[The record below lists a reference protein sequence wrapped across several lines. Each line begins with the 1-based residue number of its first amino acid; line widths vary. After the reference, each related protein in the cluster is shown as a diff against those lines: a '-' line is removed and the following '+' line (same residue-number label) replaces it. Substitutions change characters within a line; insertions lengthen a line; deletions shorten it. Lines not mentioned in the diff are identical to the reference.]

1 MVHLNRHPARFH
13 PLLITEIMKTKQG
26 IIPSTRRRSN
36 GWQATLE
43 FPNGGIQ
50 AFASLYGT
58 HDDAL
63 RAAKRLLKTRLLY
76 PERCIPD
83 PSANMLME
91 L

>member
-1 MVHLNRHPARFH
+1 
-13 PLLITEIMKTKQG
+13 MKTLQ
-26 IIPSTRRRSN
+26 ITPSTRRRAN

-50 AFASLYGT
+50 AFSSVYGSMEQ
-58 HDDAL
+58 AA
-63 RAAKRLLKTRLLY
+63 RAANGLLTARRAN

-91 L
+91 R

>member
-1 MVHLNRHPARFH
+1 MKILQ
-13 PLLITEIMKTKQG
+13 IT
-26 IIPSTRRRSN
+26 PSTRRAIN

-50 AFASLYGT
+50 AFSSVYNSMGNA
-58 HDDAL
+58 A
-63 RAAKRLLKTRLLY
+63 RAANGLLTARLAN
-76 PERCIPD
+76 PESCIPD

>member
-1 MVHLNRHPARFH
+1 MQLN
-13 PLLITEIMKTKQG
+13 TIMKTKQE

-50 AFASLYGT
+50 AFPSLYGS
-58 HDDAL
+58 HDEAL

-76 PERCIPD
+76 PESCIPD
-83 PSANMLME
+83 PSANMLLE

>member
-1 MVHLNRHPARFH
+1 
-13 PLLITEIMKTKQG
+13 MKTLQ
-26 IIPSTRRRSN
+26 ITPSTRRAIN

-50 AFASLYGT
+50 AFSSVYSSMDQA
-58 HDDAL
+58 A
-63 RAAKRLLKTRLLY
+63 RAANGLLTARLAN
-76 PERCIPD
+76 PGSCIPD